1 MKEDKRFEQSRPLGD
16 IVEKL
21 IKAYGLEDK
30 MLEMS
35 VIEAWPELMGKAV
48 SYRTNQLYIRNRR
61 LHIHL
66 NSSVMREELLF
77 GKQIIIERV
86 NQFAGKSIIDDVW
99 FE

>member
-1 MKEDKRFEQSRPLGD
+1 MNEKERYQKSRPLGD
-16 IVEKL
+16 IVQNMM
-21 IKAYGLEDK
+21 KAYGLEDK

-48 SYRTNQLYIRNRR
+48 AYRTTQLSFKNRR

-77 GKQIIIERV
+77 GKEIIIERV
-86 NQFAGKSIIDDVW
+86 NDHAGKSIIDDVW